1 MTWSVAGKTCLV
13 TGANSGIGLEAARAL
28 AREGARVIM
37 GCRDQARGEAARR
50 DVADSTGSRQVELAV
65 FDQSVQSQVRA
76 FADRFVRE
84 NPRLDVLV
92 NNAGTWLARREETAE
107 GIERTWATNVLG
119 YFLLTESLR
128 PLLARST
135 PARIVNVA
143 SELAHDLDLADV
155 EFRRR
160 PYEGVA
166 AYAQSKQANRMWTWA
181 LARRLEGSGVA
192 ANAMHP
198 GGVNTPLFR
207 KGGSLKGLAEAVYG
221 RVMGKSPEDGGPC
234 ASAMAPAITVVYLV
248 TSPELEGVS
257 GRFWVDR
264 TERPC
269 RFRGPDG
276 EEALW
281 AVCENMTARHG

>member
-1 MTWSVAGKTCLV
+1 MTWSVSGKTCLV
-13 TGANSGIGLEAARAL
+13 TGANSGIGLEAARGL
-28 AREGARVIM
+28 AKAGARVIM
-37 GCRDQARGEAARR
+37 GCRDAERGSDARR
-50 DVADSTGSRQVELAV
+50 DIVESTGNEQVEVAV
-65 FDQSVQSQVRA
+65 FDQSSQAQVRA
-76 FADRFVRE
+76 FGERFARE
-84 NPRLDVLV
+84 HDRLDVLV
-92 NNAGTWLARREETAE
+92 NNAGTWLSRREETDE
-107 GIERTWATNVLG
+107 GLERTWATNMLG
-119 YFLLTESLR
+119 YFLLTEGLR
-128 PLLARST
+128 PLLSRSA

-181 LARRLEGSGVA
+181 LARRLEGAGVT

-207 KGGSLKGLAEAVYG
+207 KGGSWKGLAGAVYG
-221 RVMGKSPEDGGPC
+221 RMVGKSPQEG
-234 ASAMAPAITVVYLV
+234 ASTIVFLV
-248 TSPELEGVS
+248 TSPDVEGVN

-264 TERPC
+264 AERAC
-269 RFRGPDG
+269 RFRGEAG

-281 AVCENMTARHG
+281 ALCENMTAAYHG